1 MLFQQ
6 TRLEKIKIKRL
17 TIALIAS
24 LATVLGTSS
33 CSSDDDEPEAPVATQ
48 VAGSYTGNEV
58 IMVDNEESS
67 NETKTYE
74 ITKSSD
80 TSVDMTVPEWGM
92 GMMTIPSFVVKNIPL
107 AKSGNTITGKLA
119 SYSGTVKNAKG
130 EEKAYV
136 VSNVALIF
144 GDKTVAGTYSL
155 KYGNMPFIMTTS
167 FTGTLK

>member
-1 MLFQQ
+1 M
-6 TRLEKIKIKRL
+6 KIKSL

-74 ITKSSD
+74 IIKVSD

-107 AKSGNTITGKLA
+107 AKSGNTITGKVA

>member
-1 MLFQQ
+1 M
-6 TRLEKIKIKRL
+6 KIKSL

-33 CSSDDDEPEAPVATQ
+33 CSSDDEPEAPVATQ

-74 ITKSSD
+74 ITKVSD

-144 GDKTVAGTYSL
+144 NDKTVVATYSL
-155 KYGNMPFIMTTS
+155 KYGNMPFIMITK